1 MNALTV
7 LIVSRGLEALLQA
20 CTAALAHA
28 LRPLADRGPLRV
40 VIVDNGSADPYHPE
54 DFPALVRL
62 LRFDTHHSF
71 TACCNRAA
79 AHAAGIVGA
88 RLLFPDGTIQHAGVV
103 FGPGTTG
110 PYHLHRAHPAR
121 AVPSATKEFQCV
133 TGACMWI
140 TAPVWDALGG
150 LDAAYPFG
158 LEDVDF
164 CLQARQRGVRIVCI
178 QEPASLH
185 FESMTEGRAALDVP
199 SRRLFMERWQGK
211 YTLDGEA
218 RP

>member
-1 MNALTV
+1 M
-7 LIVSRGLEALLQA
+7 
-20 CTAALAHA
+20 
-28 LRPLADRGPLRV
+28 
-40 VIVDNGSADPYHPE
+40 DNGSADPYRPE

-71 TACCNRAA
+71 AACCNRAAALEPADNYLLLNNDVLLHEHQLQAMAGAAA

-103 FGPGTTG
+103 FGPGTTS
-110 PYHLHRAHPAR
+110 PYHLHRAQPAR
-121 AVPSATKEFQCV
+121 AVPSATTEFQCV

-164 CLQARQRGVRIVCI
+164 CLRARQRGVRIVCV

-211 YTLDGEA
+211 YTIDGEA